1 MPIDIKSGLNKIRK
15 AIPLFVLVIS
25 IWIVFCIAELI
36 GFEDGHWWTVPYII
50 TSVVF
55 VAGMFIFTGIKYWI
69 PKDIDLRI

>member
-25 IWIVFCIAELI
+25 IWIVCGIAELI
-36 GFEDGHWWTVPYII
+36 GFKDEYWWAGPYIV

-55 VAGMFIFTGIKYWI
+55 VAGMFIFTIIEYWI
-69 PKDIDLRI
+69 PKDM